1 MAQSARAKS
10 AQKAKIEEPRQTKKQ
25 ISLGRKEAKQKRII
39 WLAVGALALLIVAIL
54 AVGILSEL
62 VLKPAQPVV
71 KVNGEKATYS
81 EFLEL
86 LTYRRYSLHSAID
99 GIQQVLDSMGAAEDE
114 TTNFLVTYYQQQLG
128 QYQAELEMLPQAVAD
143 ELAEDLLV
151 QEKAKELG
159 LTVTEQEITDYI
171 NEDIQQGM
179 AQQAMQAQTSI
190 TDTTTLPTPT
200 PLAQADVDQI
210 LDNYYTAMGLTGD
223 QFARV
228 VGRGLL
234 REKVQEH
241 LADQVPTTGLVI
253 HVELIKTETEEQAT
267 AARGRI
273 EGGEEFALVAREV
286 STDTLSVEDGGDL
299 GWVAATQLQI
309 RYGQEVEDAAFGAA
323 VGELVQV
330 EGNGS
335 FYLLRVVE
343 RDENGPLPEE
353 VLNPKKSSALT
364 DWLAERK
371 ADPAVTIERFLD
383 EIDIPPDPFATGTAF

>member
-1 MAQSARAKS
+1 MAQPAKS
-10 AQKAKIEEPRQTKKQ
+10 KSTQKAKVEEPRQTKKQ
-25 ISLGRKEAKQKRII
+25 ISLGRKEAKQKRIV
-39 WLAVGALALLIVAIL
+39 WLAVGALAVLIVAIL
-54 AVGILSEL
+54 AAGILSEL
-62 VLKPAQPVV
+62 VIKPAQPVV
-71 KVNGEKATYS
+71 KVNGTKAAFS
-81 EFLEL
+81 EFSEL

-99 GIQQVLDSMGAAEDE
+99 GIQEALDSIGTSEDQ
-114 TTNFLVTYYQQQLG
+114 TTEFLLSYYQQQLG

-151 QEKAKELG
+151 QEKAQELG
-159 LTVTEQEITDYI
+159 LTVTDQEITDYI
-171 NEDIQQGM
+171 NEDIQVGM

-210 LDNYYTAMGLTGD
+210 LDNYYAAMGLKAD
-223 QFARV
+223 QFARI

-241 LADQVPTTGLVI
+241 LAGLVPTTGLVI
-253 HVELIKTETEEQAT
+253 HVELIKAETEDQAT
-267 AARGRI
+267 AAQARI
-273 EGGEEFALVAREV
+273 EGGEEFAVVAREV
-286 STDTLSVEDGGDL
+286 STDTLSAEDGGDL
-299 GWVAATQLQI
+299 GWLAATQLQT

-343 RDENGPLPEE
+343 RDENGPLPEA
-353 VLNPKKSSALT
+353 VLSPKQSSALS
-364 DWLAERK
+364 DWLAARK
-371 ADPAVTIERFLD
+371 ADPEVTIERFLD
-383 EIDIPPDPFATGTAF
+383 QIDVPPDPFAGATTF